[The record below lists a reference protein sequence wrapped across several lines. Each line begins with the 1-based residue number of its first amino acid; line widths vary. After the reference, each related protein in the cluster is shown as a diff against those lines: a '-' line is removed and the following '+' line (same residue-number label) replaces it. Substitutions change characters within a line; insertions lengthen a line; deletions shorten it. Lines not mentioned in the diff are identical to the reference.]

1 MLKIGRIILDACGVL
16 FIIGIVGTI
25 NEIIVARKPKDDTV
39 IRKGGKTYFK
49 VQNEEREPECMG
61 FHLG

>member
-1 MLKIGRIILDACGVL
+1 MLKIGRFILDVCGVL
-16 FIIGIVGTI
+16 FVIGTVKVIS
-25 NEIIVARKPKDDTV
+25 NEIKAKKKDDTV